1 MKTLNR
7 ILSLVC
13 AFMLLVGCGAALAEG
28 QKLEPVTLEWYVA
41 EDSQPDNAAVF
52 DALNAYFQEKIN
64 TTVNF
69 HFIPY
74 SEYADKVGTILMS
87 GQDVDIVNANGAVG
101 YVDYVN
107 KDSFVAIE
115 DLLKDYAPNT
125 YALIPEGLWDAM
137 KINGHIY
144 GIPSYKDSVQMYSVM
159 INKTMA
165 DDCGIELPETVK
177 DYRDMV
183 PILREAFAKRNELH
197 PEYKLSDTEYVPI
210 GRFFPDLEQWAQYE
224 TINGLAVV
232 NVPGVEAY
240 EGMGAGE
247 TVFNK
252 YATKEYRELCKT
264 VAALVAE
271 GVLHENPWYWD
282 PDRIYSSDPYA
293 YLVHD
298 VGSGYVFAAEHQYYQ
313 EWVTKMVPYAHNIAS
328 TNYLQAAVECV
339 SVTSKNPERALMVL
353 ELINTDPYVA
363 TTLRFGI
370 EGTHWNQSEE
380 ENVLSFEG
388 TKNADPSNRGHYY
401 WYGAQFGSLVYSK
414 VPAGYPSNFTSLI
427 KAANESAISDTN
439 LGFIFDPTNVTNE
452 IAACSAVIDEFVTPL
467 KWGWIAEDEVDAQID
482 AFIEKLNASGA
493 EKIVAEAQA
502 QLDAWRA
509 ANK

>member
-52 DALNAYFQEKIN
+52 DTLNAYFQEKIN

-183 PILREAFAKRNELH
+183 PILREASF
-197 PEYKLSDTEYVPI
+197 KL
-210 GRFFPDLEQWAQYE
+210 R
-224 TINGLAVV
+224 
-232 NVPGVEAY
+232 
-240 EGMGAGE
+240 
-247 TVFNK
+247 
-252 YATKEYRELCKT
+252 
-264 VAALVAE
+264 
-271 GVLHENPWYWD
+271 
-282 PDRIYSSDPYA
+282 SSDKSKKRHAGAVHRA
-293 YLVHD
+293 YKGKTGAQEQDQGARGHHVRPGPGGGD
-298 VGSGYVFAAEHQYYQ
+298 QRASGKWCQPVMAEH
-313 EWVTKMVPYAHNIAS
+313 AGHR
-328 TNYLQAAVECV
+328 LQ
-339 SVTSKNPERALMVL
+339 
-353 ELINTDPYVA
+353 
-363 TTLRFGI
+363 
-370 EGTHWNQSEE
+370 
-380 ENVLSFEG
+380 
-388 TKNADPSNRGHYY
+388 
-401 WYGAQFGSLVYSK
+401 
-414 VPAGYPSNFTSLI
+414 
-427 KAANESAISDTN
+427 
-439 LGFIFDPTNVTNE
+439 
-452 IAACSAVIDEFVTPL
+452 
-467 KWGWIAEDEVDAQID
+467 
-482 AFIEKLNASGA
+482 
-493 EKIVAEAQA
+493 
-502 QLDAWRA
+502 
-509 ANK
+509 